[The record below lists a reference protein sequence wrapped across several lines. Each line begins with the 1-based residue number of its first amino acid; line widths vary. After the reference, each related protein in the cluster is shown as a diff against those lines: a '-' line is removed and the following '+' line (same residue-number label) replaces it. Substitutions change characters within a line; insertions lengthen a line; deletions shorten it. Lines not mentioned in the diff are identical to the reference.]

1 MINNRP
7 YDIPLAVLF
16 IGGVLPVVLGPLIKE
31 RNWLYEIQFRMILK
45 IILKKRSLKRQASSF
60 KQRLTMD
67 QGYYRMYLERIYI

>member
-7 YDIPLAVLF
+7 YDMPLAVLF

-60 KQRLTMD
+60 KLQAALD
-67 QGYYRMYLERIYI
+67 NGSGIV

>member
-7 YDIPLAVLF
+7 YDMPLAVLF

-45 IILKKRSLKRQASSF
+45 IILKKKGTSAKLQAASF
-60 KQRLTMD
+60 KLD
-67 QGYYRMYLERIYI
+67 SWCRI